1 MRCLS
6 RISAPKSGVVSAS
19 RSHLLLRRLTC
30 EVKADFPLLRLIFFF
45 LFSFV
50 VPTGEYKQHKERGRG
65 GKKILTLL
73 LLGLTSFGIS
83 SS

>member
-30 EVKADFPLLRLIFFF
+30 EVKADFPLLRLILFFF
-45 LFSFV
+45 CLVLLFQRENTNNARKV
-50 VPTGEYKQHKERGRG
+50 GEG
-65 GKKILTLL
+65 GKKKI
-73 LLGLTSFGIS
+73 
-83 SS
+83 